1 MSAVLFKALAFF
13 LMIALGYL
21 MKTKHVLEQE
31 DSQVLMKIIIN
42 ITMPAALIAGFRTFS
57 IDISLLFA
65 LLLGFCMNG
74 VLLLAGSLAS
84 VRKEGRLR
92 ALYILNTPCQNV
104 GNFVLPFVLSFL
116 PSSVV
121 PALCMYDAGNNP
133 YGAGLA
139 YSVASSASGG
149 DGKVS
154 LRSILRTLFHS
165 PPFLA
170 YFIMIVLYLP
180 GIRLPDAFFDLCD
193 LFGKGNAFLAMFA
206 LGLIFEWHLPKED
219 VGNVIR
225 ILGLR
230 YALCLCAAAAIFFLC
245 PFDLPIRQTLC
256 LCLAG
261 PVTTLAIPF
270 GLACGCKQSMIAA
283 LSSVS
288 MVTSFILS
296 LGMLIAWA

>member
-180 GIRLPDAFFDLCD
+180 GIRSARVL
-193 LFGKGNAFLAMFA
+193 
-206 LGLIFEWHLPKED
+206 
-219 VGNVIR
+219 
-225 ILGLR
+225 
-230 YALCLCAAAAIFFLC
+230 
-245 PFDLPIRQTLC
+245 
-256 LCLAG
+256 
-261 PVTTLAIPF
+261 
-270 GLACGCKQSMIAA
+270 
-283 LSSVS
+283 
-288 MVTSFILS
+288 
-296 LGMLIAWA
+296 

>member
-1 MSAVLFKALAFF
+1 
-13 LMIALGYL
+13 
-21 MKTKHVLEQE
+21 
-31 DSQVLMKIIIN
+31 MKIIIN

-121 PALCMYDAGNNP
+121 PALCMYDAWKQFRM
-133 YGAGLA
+133 AQ
-139 YSVASSASGG
+139 V
-149 DGKVS
+149 
-154 LRSILRTLFHS
+154 LRTLWHPRQRRRRKGFPAQHLRTLFHS

-180 GIRLPDAFFDLCD
+180 GIRLP
-193 LFGKGNAFLAMFA
+193 
-206 LGLIFEWHLPKED
+206 
-219 VGNVIR
+219 
-225 ILGLR
+225 
-230 YALCLCAAAAIFFLC
+230 
-245 PFDLPIRQTLC
+245 
-256 LCLAG
+256 
-261 PVTTLAIPF
+261 
-270 GLACGCKQSMIAA
+270 GCV
-283 LSSVS
+283 L
-288 MVTSFILS
+288 
-296 LGMLIAWA
+296 

>member
-139 YSVASSASGG
+139 YSVASSAAAETERFPCAASCARCFIP
-149 DGKVS
+149 
-154 LRSILRTLFHS
+154 LRS
-165 PPFLA
+165 
-170 YFIMIVLYLP
+170 
-180 GIRLPDAFFDLCD
+180 
-193 LFGKGNAFLAMFA
+193 
-206 LGLIFEWHLPKED
+206 W
-219 VGNVIR
+219 R
-225 ILGLR
+225 IL
-230 YALCLCAAAAIFFLC
+230 
-245 PFDLPIRQTLC
+245 
-256 LCLAG
+256 
-261 PVTTLAIPF
+261 
-270 GLACGCKQSMIAA
+270 S
-283 LSSVS
+283 
-288 MVTSFILS
+288 
-296 LGMLIAWA
+296 